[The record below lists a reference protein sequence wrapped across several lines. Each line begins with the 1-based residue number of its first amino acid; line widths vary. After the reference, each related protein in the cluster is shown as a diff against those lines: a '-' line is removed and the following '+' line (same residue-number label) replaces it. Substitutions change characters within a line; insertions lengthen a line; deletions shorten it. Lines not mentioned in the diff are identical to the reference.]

1 MPALFA
7 TRAASQGQK
16 RAGTALESVRLM
28 ERWVT
33 INLIVLFMGWT
44 GGCATRDEWVGRCG
58 GLAGGAVE
66 ERARRVA
73 APLVAAC
80 GEGRIAL
87 RVLDSDAVTAYAWPG
102 GEIYLTR
109 GLLERMDDAEV
120 AAAVA
125 HEIGHLLNDGHLN
138 RPVGLKGCDAAED
151 EEAAADRTGVE
162 LLNRCGIEGA
172 AMRRML
178 GIVASHST
186 SPCRADVQKRAG
198 RVER

>member
-1 MPALFA
+1 
-7 TRAASQGQK
+7 
-16 RAGTALESVRLM
+16 M

-33 INLIVLFMGWT
+33 INLIVLFIGWT

-58 GLAGGAVE
+58 GLAGGAIE

-80 GEGRIAL
+80 GEGRIAVK
-87 RVLDSDAVTAYAWPG
+87 VLASDAVTAYAWPG
-102 GEIYLTR
+102 GEIYLTH

-125 HEIGHLLNDGHLN
+125 HEVGHLLNDGHLK

-162 LLNRCGIEGA
+162 LLKRCGMEGG

-178 GIVASHST
+178 EIVARHSG
-186 SPCRADVQKRAG
+186 SGCRADLSR
-198 RVER
+198 RLERLGE

>member
-1 MPALFA
+1 
-7 TRAASQGQK
+7 
-16 RAGTALESVRLM
+16 M

-33 INLIVLFMGWT
+33 INLIVLFIGWT

-73 APLVAAC
+73 APLVKAC
-80 GEGRIAL
+80 GDKRVIV

-102 GEIYLTR
+102 GEIYVTR

-125 HEIGHLLNDGHLN
+125 HEIGHLLNDGHLK
-138 RPVGLKGCDAAED
+138 RPVGLKGCGALED
-151 EEAAADRTGVE
+151 EEAAADQTGVE
-162 LLNRCGIEGA
+162 LLKRCGMEGA

-178 GIVASHST
+178 EIVARHSGA
-186 SPCRADVQKRAG
+186 SCRADLFKRLEQLAK
-198 RVER
+198 